1 MRPFRNSHT
10 CLRINARW
18 RLCRLRCVAKTV
30 MTTNNHKVH
39 KEEQENEE
47 LVHIHRDQVQ
57 VIEGDAA
64 TRKIN

>member
-1 MRPFRNSHT
+1 
-10 CLRINARW
+10 
-18 RLCRLRCVAKTV
+18 